1 MPLGL
6 EGIEMP
12 CPVQNDNVDWRWRRL
27 YQAFGIIWSQR
38 EKLSLST
45 YHLRSQLEM
54 EKKHGR

>member
-12 CPVQNDNVDWRWRRL
+12 CPVQNDNVD
-27 YQAFGIIWSQR
+27 
-38 EKLSLST
+38 
-45 YHLRSQLEM
+45 HLRSQLEM